1 MWWRRRRADEDFA
14 EEVAAHLDLETDR
27 LIADGWEP
35 REARD
40 AAQRRF
46 GNVLSA
52 QERFHESTRSVWLE
66 QAAQD
71 VRYAWRGLRANP
83 AFAATAILTLAVGL
97 ALVTVIFAVFNAYVL
112 RPFAVRDPYA
122 LHQLIWRSQDDAG
135 RAFRWRDYQE
145 LRGRRDLFDDV
156 IADTTRL
163 VTSKGRPLE
172 AAFVSGNYF
181 DALGVRLRLG
191 RPIAPFDAVAPGG
204 APVAVLT
211 DEGWGRLYNRDPTVL
226 GRPLD
231 VNGQRLTIVGITRA
245 EFAGLDDSPVDFF
258 APITMYGPISNQDL
272 FGADPPREIGI
283 VARLRRD
290 VTAAQMEAALA
301 SFVTR
306 VVNRTD
312 PVRAEARL
320 IATPNPLTV
329 DLITALSP
337 VFVAFGLVLAAACA
351 NVSNVMLAR
360 ANARHR
366 EIGMRLSLGASRGRV
381 VRQLLTEGLLIA
393 LVSGVAALG
402 LAALSLR
409 AGLALFFYGLP
420 SSVAGLVRV
429 VPLDLDR
436 RVFLFAMA
444 AATLTTTV
452 FALLPALQATR
463 ISLTHAL
470 RGNASANVRGSTL
483 RNLLVV
489 GQVAVSLVL
498 LVAAATI
505 FLNGVTIGATNL
517 GFETAGVFS
526 VKQRLSST
534 GPWIARAA
542 ETLKANPRIDA
553 VGVTDVNPLS
563 EHLPR
568 MPLTT
573 GTGTTEHLTP
583 TSYRFVSPEYFDILR
598 IPIVRGR
605 GFTAA
610 EARAEAHVAIVSTS
624 GARALWPD
632 EDALG
637 QAVRVQV
644 EPVNQER
651 GDRTWVPANA
661 PRKDI
666 FDVVVVGIAADVVS
680 GMMVDGVDPSHLYL
694 PTNPTGPRAAQM
706 LFRGRSGDDSRPDR
720 IQTLLRPVSPDPLA
734 FEVLPLGEL
743 RLAQMFPVWAASWVG
758 SVLGLIALALS
769 VSGLYAVLCYTLS
782 QRTREIG
789 IRMALG
795 ATAAAVVRLVVSQSA
810 RMAGV
815 GAVVGVAIAFG
826 GLQFLNAHVRFRNV
840 SWLDAGAF
848 AVGLALVALATV
860 FASYLPARRATRVD
874 PIETL
879 RVE

>member
-1 MWWRRRRADEDFA
+1 
-14 EEVAAHLDLETDR
+14 
-27 LIADGWEP
+27 
-35 REARD
+35 
-40 AAQRRF
+40 
-46 GNVLSA
+46 
-52 QERFHESTRSVWLE
+52 
-66 QAAQD
+66 
-71 VRYAWRGLRANP
+71 
-83 AFAATAILTLAVGL
+83 
-97 ALVTVIFAVFNAYVL
+97 
-112 RPFAVRDPYA
+112 
-122 LHQLIWRSQDDAG
+122 
-135 RAFRWRDYQE
+135 
-145 LRGRRDLFDDV
+145 
-156 IADTTRL
+156 
-163 VTSKGRPLE
+163 
-172 AAFVSGNYF
+172 
-181 DALGVRLRLG
+181 
-191 RPIAPFDAVAPGG
+191 
-204 APVAVLT
+204 
-211 DEGWGRLYNRDPTVL
+211 
-226 GRPLD
+226 
-231 VNGQRLTIVGITRA
+231 
-245 EFAGLDDSPVDFF
+245 
-258 APITMYGPISNQDL
+258 
-272 FGADPPREIGI
+272 
-283 VARLRRD
+283 
-290 VTAAQMEAALA
+290 
-301 SFVTR
+301 
-306 VVNRTD
+306 
-312 PVRAEARL
+312 
-320 IATPNPLTV
+320 
-329 DLITALSP
+329 
-337 VFVAFGLVLAAACA
+337 
-351 NVSNVMLAR
+351 MLAR

-366 EIGMRLSLGASRGRV
+366 EIGMRLSLGASRRRV

-402 LAALSLR
+402 LAALTLR

-436 RVFLFAMA
+436 RVFLFAMG

-470 RGNASANVRGSTL
+470 RGNVSANVRGATL
-483 RNLLVV
+483 RNVLVV

-517 GFETAGVFS
+517 GFDTAGVFS
-526 VKQRLSST
+526 VKQRLST

-542 ETLKANPRIDA
+542 EALKANPRIDA

-568 MPLTT
+568 MRVTT
-573 GTGTTEHLTP
+573 GTGAAEHLTP
-583 TSYRFVSPEYFDILR
+583 TLYRFVSPEYFDILR

-610 EARAEAHVAIVSTS
+610 EASAEAHVAIVSMS
-624 GARALWPD
+624 GAKALWPD
-632 EDALG
+632 EDPLG
-637 QAVRVQV
+637 QAVSVQV
-644 EPVNQER
+644 EPMNQDR
-651 GDRTWVPANA
+651 GDRAWVPANA

-694 PTNPTGPRAAQM
+694 PTSPTGPRAAQM
-706 LFRGRSGDDSRPDR
+706 LFRGRSGDDTRPDR

-734 FEVLPLGEL
+734 FEVLPLSEL

-769 VSGLYAVLCYTLS
+769 VSGLYAVLSYTLS

-795 ATAAAVVRLVVSQSA
+795 ATAATVVRLVVSQSA
-810 RMAGV
+810 RMAAF
-815 GAVVGVAIAFG
+815 GAVVGVTAAFG
-826 GLQFLNAHVRFRNV
+826 ALQFLNAHVRFRNV

-848 AVGLALVALATV
+848 AVGLSLVALATA

-874 PIETL
+874 PVETL